1 MASNEDILKEAEYY
15 LNNDVTIEQASSDLG
30 ISKRTL
36 QLHMKKLESIAPD
49 KFKLVT
55 DKKNNNIQNGRI
67 VGGTLGKRS
76 TSWTSEDAMNIAS
89 KMLDSGLTYEQAE
102 KELGIPHLT
111 LHDMMHK
118 GVQDENVTSLLYALA
133 IAHKKGMSLEEFK
146 QDYYSNIT
154 NNEIKNNKEQK

>member
-1 MASNEDILKEAEYY
+1 MASNEDILREAEYY

-36 QLHMKKLESIAPD
+36 QLHMKKLASIAPE
-49 KFKLVT
+49 KYKLVT

-67 VGGTLGKRS
+67 VGGNIGKRS
-76 TSWTSEDAMNIAS
+76 TTWTSEDAMKIAS
-89 KMLDSGLTYEQAE
+89 KMLDNGLTYEQAE
-102 KELGIPHLT
+102 TELGIPHST

-118 GVQDENVTSLLYALA
+118 GVKDENVSSLLYALA

-146 QDYYSNIT
+146 EDYYSKINNAEKNI
-154 NNEIKNNKEQK
+154 NKEQK